1 MSGPCDGT
9 TSDNCPEALY
19 RRYQG
24 RLRAWL
30 AGRVSASPALVEDAC
45 ASAWMILIA
54 KRPDCGERVFGW
66 LCTVALHEAYRLLRL
81 ERREPPREH
90 GDRQPA
96 FVPPGRDDP
105 EAALEAKRALLA
117 LASLRERERRYMAWQ
132 AGGYRY
138 REIQTLAGG
147 ATYTNVNKH
156 LTRAHARLRVLA
168 AEASD
173 RSAQGRDEKGGGPMG
188 IGTCR
193 TDGCDM
199 PRRMRRRIVEPLC
212 EDCYRRAMKKVA
224 RELAEEAATAGRVR
238 RRKLKLLPGGRP
250 ADKPPASVAPVTG
263 QVRPLAQVGTGQ
275 SAARRTPTAPTHR
288 TRCISEELLQEAKRL
303 YGDGLSLRAVAR
315 TLLERTSYANAHSAE
330 VALYHQFKRR
340 GWPLRGRGARV
351 AQGAD
356 VPRAA

>member
-1 MSGPCDGT
+1 MRRLGDGT

-19 RRYQG
+19 RRYES

-45 ASAWMILIA
+45 ASAWLILIA
-54 KRPDCGERVFGW
+54 KPPDCGERVFGW

-81 ERREPPREH
+81 ERREPPSEPA
-90 GDRQPA
+90 DRRPA

-147 ATYTNVNKH
+147 ATYTNVNRH
-156 LTRAHARLRVLA
+156 LTRAHRRLRLLA
-168 AEASD
+168 EQTSE
-173 RSAQGRDEKGGGPMG
+173 RSEQGPHEKGADPVA
-188 IGTCR
+188 IGSCR
-193 TDGCDM
+193 REGFNSQ
-199 PRRMRRRIVEPLC
+199 RRVRRGIVEPLC
-212 EDCYRRAMKKVA
+212 ADCYRRAMEKVA
-224 RELAEEAATAGRVR
+224 RELAEEAATDGRAHY
-238 RRKLKLLPGGRP
+238 RKLNVLPGGRP
-250 ADKPPASVAPVTG
+250 ATKPPGSVAPMTR
-263 QVRPLAQVGTGQ
+263 QLRPLAQVGADE
-275 SAARRTPTAPTHR
+275 SASRQTPATRVQR
-288 TRCISEELLQEAKRL
+288 TRCISEELLHEAKRL
-303 YGDGLSLRAVAR
+303 YGLGLSLRAVAR

-330 VALYHQFKRR
+330 VALHYQFKRR
-340 GWPLRGRGARV
+340 SWPLRGRGARV